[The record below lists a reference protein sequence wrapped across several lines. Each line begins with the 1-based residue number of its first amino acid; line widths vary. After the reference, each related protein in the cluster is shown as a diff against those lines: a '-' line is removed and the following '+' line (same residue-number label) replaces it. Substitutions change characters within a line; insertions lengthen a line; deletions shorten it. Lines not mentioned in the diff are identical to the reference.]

1 MTQEELYNIYEEI
14 SDFIYNNSWRSY
26 HVWYYCGDAEFT
38 SYGTIVF
45 DVYGTSDQGE
55 GDEWTEYWS
64 IDDDGKI
71 HTDDNIYDNI
81 EDFKR
86 DW

>member
-1 MTQEELYNIYEEI
+1 MKQEELYRIYEEI

-26 HVWYYCGDAEFT
+26 HIWYTCGSAEVI
-38 SYGTIVF
+38 SDRIEF
-45 DVYGTSDQGE
+45 DVYGSSDQGY
-55 GDEWTEYWS
+55 GNDWTEHWS
-64 IDDDGKI
+64 IDTNGKI
-71 HTDDNIYDNI
+71 YTEDSVYDNI

>member
-1 MTQEELYNIYEEI
+1 MTQEEMQNIYEEV
-14 SDFIYNNSWRSY
+14 SDFIYHNNWRSY
-26 HVWYYCGDAEFT
+26 HVSYYCGEINFST
-38 SYGTIVF
+38 SYAIYF

-55 GDEWTEYWS
+55 GAEWTEHWS
-64 IDDDGKI
+64 IDTDGKI
-71 HTDDNIYDNI
+71 YNGENVYDNI